1 MWVEASKTRSQQGR
15 PYEGALGARN
25 REPSGAQKAS
35 EHWPSTSRK
44 ESLPT
49 ALWRCG
55 WQPPTHSQ
63 PVGRN
68 PETLR
73 PWCCRGGGGRGSLPF
88 GGGGAAHRLRLGHSM
103 GGHKCPPAGHQEAL
117 SALRPSLQP
126 GSNPPPPPMLGPQS
140 HPIRTAVWLKVSP
153 GSRGRRSSKEYS
165 GAGAEDSSSPA
176 LTARSRVQQTTQTPR
191 SAIPSACVT

>member
-25 REPSGAQKAS
+25 RESSGAQKAS
-35 EHWPSTSRK
+35 ERWPSTSRK

-73 PWCCRGGGGRGSLPF
+73 PWCCRGGGGRGSLPL
-88 GGGGAAHRLRLGHSM
+88 GGRGGQRIASGLDTVWGGTNAHPQGTKRLSV
-103 GGHKCPPAGHQEAL
+103 P
-117 SALRPSLQP
+117 
-126 GSNPPPPPMLGPQS
+126 
-140 HPIRTAVWLKVSP
+140 
-153 GSRGRRSSKEYS
+153 
-165 GAGAEDSSSPA
+165 
-176 LTARSRVQQTTQTPR
+176 
-191 SAIPSACVT
+191 